1 MTTEYYIDKYIEN
14 SSKEEINFCKK
25 SKGDTARWVIL
36 ISLLILIFSFST
48 YIFINYGKNGI
59 YNFVTLNRYDHKTDF
74 VYSMDTSLQDDD
86 FLAKT
91 KKEFIENNAS
101 FLEANL
107 ADMTIK
113 YYENGLVKLDF
124 PISHKGREGSW
135 WETPAG
141 LYKINLKTKNH
152 FSSFGNVNMPYSLQ
166 FQGNFFIHGPT
177 SYPDGTLTSSD
188 FSGGCIRVDID
199 NMKKIFDEVKVGT
212 PVIIFETES
221 ATDYY
226 SSVNYEPKIDISEN
240 TSYMIADLQNDFVF
254 ASNDTSEIR
263 SIASIT
269 KLMTAL
275 IAVEY
280 INVEK
285 EVYINDS
292 MIIKTSFP
300 RLKAGQSIKILD
312 LLSILLMESSN
323 EAAVAIA
330 SPIGLENFLS
340 FMNQKADAIGMNNT
354 SFADTSGIQAGN
366 TSTVTDLFYLLK
378 YLLNNRSFILN
389 MTFGNEKRLAYGS
402 NNYTDIKNFNEI
414 QGLDL
419 MAGKTGLS
427 TAAGDC
433 MVAILELDFNSQK
446 RPIAVI
452 VIGSTDAKKD
462 IQKLVSYVQK
472 NYAISN

>member
-1 MTTEYYIDKYIEN
+1 MN
-14 SSKEEINFCKK
+14 
-25 SKGDTARWVIL
+25 A
-36 ISLLILIFSFST
+36 
-48 YIFINYGKNGI
+48 
-59 YNFVTLNRYDHKTDF
+59 
-74 VYSMDTSLQDDD
+74 SLQDND
-86 FLAKT
+86 FLMQT
-91 KKEFIENNAS
+91 KKDFIKNNSS

-113 YYENGLVKLDF
+113 YYENGVLKLEF

-141 LYKINLKTKNH
+141 LYKINYKTKNH

-188 FSGGCIRVDID
+188 FSGGCIRVDLD
-199 NMKKIFDEVKVGT
+199 NMKKIFDAVEVGT

-221 ATDYY
+221 ATNYY
-226 SSVNYEPKIDISEN
+226 SPANYKTKIDISED
-240 TSYMIADLQNDFVF
+240 TSYMIADLENDFVF
-254 ASNDTSEIR
+254 AANKSSNIK

-292 MIIKTSFP
+292 MIVKTSLP
-300 RLKAGQSIKILD
+300 RLKTGQKVKILD
-312 LLSILLMESSN
+312 LLSVLLMESSN
-323 EAAVAIA
+323 EAAIAITA
-330 SPIGLENFLS
+330 SIGFDNFVS
-340 FMNQKADAIGMNNT
+340 FMNQKADAIGLKNT
-354 SFADTSGIQAGN
+354 EFADTSGVLSGN

-378 YLLNNRSFILN
+378 YLINNRSFILN
-389 MTFGNEKRLAYGS
+389 MTFGNENRLAYGDSSFS
-402 NNYTDIKNFNEI
+402 NLRNFNEI
-414 QGLDL
+414 EGLDL
-419 MAGKTGLS
+419 IAGKTGLT

-433 MVAILELDFNSQK
+433 MIAILELEFNSQK

-452 VIGSTDAKKD
+452 VLGSNDAKKD
-462 IQKLVSYVQK
+462 IQKLVSYIEK
-472 NYAISN
+472 NYTITN